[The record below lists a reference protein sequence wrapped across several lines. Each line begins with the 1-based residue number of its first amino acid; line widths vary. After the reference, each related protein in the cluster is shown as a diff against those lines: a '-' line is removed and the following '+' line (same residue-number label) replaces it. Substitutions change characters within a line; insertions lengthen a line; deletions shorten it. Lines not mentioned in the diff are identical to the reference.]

1 MNAQE
6 YSNEIKCIRVG
17 KSLPDAIYI
26 HRTALEH
33 ESFRLYE
40 LSMAVARALKLG
52 NDWDLVKLFKKE
64 HKISLLS
71 YPTFYEESYPALRM
85 SSLVDLT
92 KLSLK
97 QTNYSESENPP
108 ILHRK
113 ELMVL
118 PNDPYYDHFC
128 ELTLEGEVA
137 GLYENAFKI
146 GFRQSWLRTIEEAGY
161 QLEDGR
167 LEKRPDTGS
176 VNPVEKQVDRH
187 LTAIVRHDFSTP
199 FKILLKHDLLQPT
212 LTVFDYGCGR
222 GDDLRELEAHG
233 MQAAGWDPNFLPDAD
248 LIESDIVNL
257 GFVINVIEDRDER
270 IEALSKAHQ
279 LSRRLTIISAMI
291 AGESVTGRFEPYKDG
306 VLTSRNTF
314 QKYYSQSELQR
325 FIEDTLDTEAVAA
338 APGVFIVFKNK
349 NDEQQFYL
357 NRNKSRRTWTRLSE
371 RPEVKG
377 THELAYVGNRELLD
391 EFWNKCLDLGRL
403 PLHAE
408 FDRSDALIKAMGS
421 IIRAYRI
428 VTSVL
433 KSDDL
438 KQAANSR
445 IDDLTVYFALALFGR
460 RPHYKT
466 MPLGLQ
472 QDIKTFFGNYTKASE
487 VGKEALF
494 KIAEPTQISA
504 ACDEAVSKLPACRLV
519 QSDHML
525 IHTQFLN
532 ALPQLLRIYV
542 GAAEQLLGSAD
553 DFNLIKIHIRSGK
566 VTFLRYED
574 FNSSPLP
581 LLIERVKVNLRDQEI
596 DFFDYVEPYTPSP
609 LYWKGEVIDE
619 SFPDFKKQLGFDRRL
634 RSFGLLDESSEHG
647 VDRGELD
654 FMLLERGFKIQG
666 YRFFAK

>member
-6 YSNEIKCIRVG
+6 YSNEIKFIRIG
-17 KSLPDAIYI
+17 KRLPDAIYI

-33 ESFRLYE
+33 ESIRLYE
-40 LSMAVARALKLG
+40 LSKAVARALKLG
-52 NDWDLVKLFKKE
+52 DDWDLVKLFRKE

-71 YPTFYEESYPALRM
+71 YPTFYKESYPALQM
-85 SSLVDLT
+85 SSLVDLS

-97 QTNYSESENPP
+97 QTSYSDSENPP

-118 PNDPYYDHFC
+118 TTDPHYDHFC
-128 ELTLEGEVA
+128 KLTLEGEKA
-137 GLYENAFKI
+137 GLYTNAFKI

-161 QLEDGR
+161 ELKDGR
-167 LEKRPDTGS
+167 IEKRTNICS
-176 VNPVEKQVDRH
+176 VVSVEKAVDRH
-187 LTAIVRHDFSTP
+187 LTALVRHDLSTP
-199 FKILLKHDLLQPT
+199 FKILIKHDLLQPT
-212 LTVFDYGCGR
+212 LSVFDYGCGR

-233 MQAAGWDPNFLPDAD
+233 VQAAGWDPNFLPDAD

-279 LSRRLTIISAMI
+279 LSRRFTVVSAMV

-314 QKYYSQSELQR
+314 QKYYSQSELRR

-338 APGVFIVFKNK
+338 APGVFIVFKDK

-357 NRNKSRRTWTRLSE
+357 NRNKSQRTWTRLSE

-403 PLHAE
+403 PLYAE
-408 FDRSDALIKAMGS
+408 FDKSDALIAAMGS
-421 IIRAYRI
+421 IIKAYRI

-438 KQAANSR
+438 EQAANSR

-460 RPHYKT
+460 RPQYKT
-466 MPLGLQ
+466 MPVSLQ
-472 QDIKTFFGNYTKASE
+472 QDIKTFFGNYSKASE
-487 VGKEALF
+487 IGKEALF
-494 KIAEPTQISA
+494 EIADTALISA
-504 ACDEAVSKLPACRLV
+504 ACVEATAKLPAYRFA
-519 QSDHML
+519 QSDYLL
-525 IHTQFLN
+525 IHAQFLN
-532 ALPQLLRIYV
+532 ALPRLLRIYV

-553 DFNLIKIHIRSGK
+553 DFNLVKIHIRSGK

-574 FNSSPLP
+574 FDSSPLP

-634 RSFGLLDESSEHG
+634 RSFGLLDASSEHG

>member
-1 MNAQE
+1 MTAEE
-6 YSNEIKCIRVG
+6 YSKEVKCIRIG
-17 KSLPDAIYI
+17 KSLPDAIYL
-26 HRTALEH
+26 HRTALEQ
-33 ESFRLYE
+33 ESSRLYE
-40 LSMAVARALKLG
+40 LSKAVARALKLG
-52 NDWDLVKLFKKE
+52 DEWDLVKLFKKE

-71 YPTFYEESYPALRM
+71 YPTFYDESYPALQM
-85 SSLVDLT
+85 SSLVDLS

-97 QTNYSESENPP
+97 QTSYSDSENPP

-118 PNDPYYDHFC
+118 TSDPHYDHFC
-128 ELTLEGEVA
+128 ELTLEGERA
-137 GLYENAFKI
+137 GLYQNVFKI

-161 QLEDGR
+161 QLQDGR
-167 LEKRPDTGS
+167 LIKLSNTSS
-176 VNPVEKQVDRH
+176 VGEVEKQVDRH
-187 LTAIVRHDFSTP
+187 LTAIVRHDLSTP
-199 FKILLKHDLLQPT
+199 FKVLIKHDLLQPT
-212 LTVFDYGCGR
+212 LSVFDYGCGR

-233 MQAAGWDPNFLPDAD
+233 VQAAGWDPNFLPDAD

-279 LSRRLTIISAMI
+279 LSRRFTVISAMV

-338 APGVFIVFKNK
+338 APGVFIIFKDK

-377 THELAYVGNRELLD
+377 THELAYVGNRDLLD

-403 PLHAE
+403 PLHTE
-408 FDRSDALIKAMGS
+408 FEKSDELIEAMGS
-421 IIRAYRI
+421 IIKAYRI

-433 KSDDL
+433 QSDGL
-438 KQAANSR
+438 EQAASSR

-460 RPHYKT
+460 RPQYKT

-487 VGKEALF
+487 AGKEALF
-494 KIAEPTQISA
+494 EIAEPALISA
-504 ACDEAVSKLPACRLV
+504 ACDEAVAKLPASRFV
-519 QSDHML
+519 QSDYLLVHTKFLHML
-525 IHTQFLN
+525 
-532 ALPQLLRIYV
+532 PRLLRIYV

-553 DFNLIKIHIRSGK
+553 DFNLVKIHIRSGK
-566 VTFLRYED
+566 VTFLRYEEFD
-574 FNSSPLP
+574 TSPLP
-581 LLIERVKVNLRDQEI
+581 LLIERVKVNLREQEI

-619 SFPDFKKQLGFDRRL
+619 SFSDFNKQLSFDKRL
-634 RSFGLLDESSEHG
+634 RSFGLVDESSEHG